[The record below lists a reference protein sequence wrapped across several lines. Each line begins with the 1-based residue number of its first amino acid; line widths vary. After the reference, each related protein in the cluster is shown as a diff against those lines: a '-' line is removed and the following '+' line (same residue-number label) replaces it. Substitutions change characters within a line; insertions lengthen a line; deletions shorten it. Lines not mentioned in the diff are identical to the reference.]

1 MDYLHGVRVIE
12 INEGTRTIKT
22 VATAVIGVVCT
33 ANDADSEAFPLNT
46 PVLLTNPLTAIA
58 KAGKTGTLAKTLEAI
73 SDQVN
78 TLTVVVRVEEGKKSK
93 PKATRRGG
101 SGGDSESDVQDES
114 VSDTETDNAQTTANI
129 IGTVTEKGQYT
140 GMKALLVAQSKLGVK
155 PRILG
160 VPYLD
165 NKDVATELASV
176 AKKLNAF
183 AYISAHGCETKEQAV
198 QYQKGFGQREVMVI
212 HGDFLAFDV
221 NSKKV
226 ENESAVARALGL
238 RAYLDKTMG
247 WHKTISNVVVE
258 GVSGVSRDITF
269 DIQDTSTDANYLNEH
284 NVTVPINFNGYRLW
298 GSRTCSAD
306 PLFQF
311 ENYTRTAQILRD
323 TIAEAHAWAIDKPMT
338 PTLVK
343 DIIEG
348 VNAKFRELVALGYLV
363 DASCW
368 YDAEINS
375 KETLKAGRLYIDYDY
390 TPVPPL
396 ENLNFRQRITD
407 RYLTE
412 FASKVA
418 AA

>member
-33 ANDADSEAFPLNT
+33 ANDADAQTFPLNT
-46 PVLLTNPLTAIA
+46 PVLLTNPLNAIG
-58 KAGKTGTLAKTLEAI
+58 KAGKQGTLAKTLEAI

-78 TLTVVVRVEEGKKSK
+78 TLTVVVRVEQ
-93 PKATRRGG
+93 
-101 SGGDSESDVQDES
+101 GDDESDEG
-114 VSDTETDNAQTTANI
+114 AQTTANI
-129 IGTVTEKGQYT
+129 IGTVTEQGQYT
-140 GMKALLVAQSKLGVK
+140 GMKALLVAQSKVGVK

-165 NKDVATELASV
+165 NKNVATELASI

-183 AYISAHGCETKEQAV
+183 AYISAHGCATKEQAV

-221 NSKKV
+221 NSKQVK
-226 ENESAVARALGL
+226 EESAVARALGL
-238 RAYLDKTMG
+238 RAYLDKTVG

-269 DIQDTSTDANYLNEH
+269 DIQDTSTDANYLNE
-284 NVTVPINFNGYRLW
+284 NKITVPINFNGYRLW
-298 GSRTCSAD
+298 GSRTCSDD

-323 TIAEAHAWAIDKPMT
+323 TIADAHAWAIDKPMT

-348 VNAKFRELVALGYLV
+348 VNAKFRELVALGYIV
-363 DASCW
+363 DANCW
-368 YDAEINS
+368 YDAEINT
-375 KETLKAGRLYIDYDY
+375 KDTLKAGNLYIDYDY

-412 FASKVA
+412 FAAKVA